1 MKRSHIILL
10 TGLAL
15 AVILGLNI
23 DFTSTQA
30 AKLQKPSGEVVV
42 RIIGNIAHKNAGNA
56 DAFDRAMLAALPQ
69 HTINT
74 TTKWTKGQGKMT
86 FTGPMMKDLLS
97 AVGARGR
104 NIRASAMDDYT
115 VTLPIADFEEFPVI
129 LTLKMNGKALPED
142 RDPGWI
148 MYPWDSDSALQVEKY
163 FSRAIWQVVKI
174 NVQ

>member
-104 NIRASAMDDYT
+104 NIRVSAMDDYT

-163 FSRAIWQVVKI
+163 ISRAIWQVVKI